1 MEIKADQVVQD
12 CVDQIKQKIENLT
25 TLNIIIAGKTGVGKS
40 TLMNSVFREN
50 LAETGL
56 GKPVTTHMKRYT
68 KKNFPLVVYDTRGF
82 ELGKDVQSQVKQEV
96 MQTILDGLATKDI
109 NKTIHCIWYCINCA
123 SNRVE
128 PEEIEWI
135 RELTADNTATQVPII
150 IVLTQCFSKKN
161 AQAMRKVLLD
171 ENLDV
176 VQVVPVL
183 AQDYEIDEDYV
194 AKAFGLDVLIK
205 VMNEALPDELLDTL
219 HNLQIA
225 CLEEK
230 QKRAQYA
237 VLTGATAATA
247 AGASP
252 IPISDCAVL
261 VPIQVA
267 MISSIAV
274 IFGVDLSKAA
284 LTSFVTSVLGTG
296 GATLLGKAVV
306 SNLIKLIPGAGT
318 IVGGAIS
325 GGTAG
330 LLTTALGETFIIIMS
345 EIFKGEMS
353 ESDLSTKAGKK
364 KIKEIFKEQ
373 LSMRS

>member
-1 MEIKADQVVQD
+1 MEINAEHMVQD

-25 TLNIIIAGKTGVGKS
+25 TLNIIVAGKTGVGKS
-40 TLMNSVFREN
+40 TLINSVFREN
-50 LAETGL
+50 LAKTGR

-82 ELGKDVQSQVKQEV
+82 ELGKDVQEEVKEEV
-96 MQTILDGLATKDI
+96 MTAINMGLASKDI
-109 NKTIHCIWYCINCA
+109 NQAIHCIWYCINSA

-135 RELTADNTATQVPII
+135 RELSKANSVAQVPII
-150 IVLTQCFSKKN
+150 IILTQSFSKKY
-161 AQAMRKVLLD
+161 AQAMRNVLLD

-176 VQVVPVL
+176 IQVIPVL

-194 AKAFGLDVLIK
+194 AKAYGLDVLIK
-205 VMNEALPDELLDTL
+205 VMNEALPEELLDTL

-225 CLEEK
+225 SLEEK
-230 QKRAQYA
+230 IKRAQLA
-237 VLTGATAATA
+237 VVTGAGAAVA

-261 VPIQVA
+261 IPIQVT

-274 IFGVDLSKAA
+274 IFAVDLSKTA
-284 LTSFVTSVLGTG
+284 LMGFVTTVLGTG

-306 SNLIKLIPGAGT
+306 SNLLKLIPGAGT
-318 IVGGAIS
+318 VAGGAIS

-330 LLTTALGETFIIIMS
+330 VLTTALGETFIIIMTQ
-345 EIFKGEMS
+345 IFKGEMS
-353 ESDLSTKAGKK
+353 ASDLETKAGRKK
-364 KIKEIFKEQ
+364 VKEIFKEQ
-373 LSMRS
+373 LSFRR